1 MDPTPEPNLD
11 STETTISAPASSG
24 PSPTASAPNPAPV
37 APAIAPAVPLTSPVQ
52 PTTTNPDYAFPPAGA
67 PEPVQDSV
75 ADLTLNSP
83 LAGPQGAPNIVGTN
97 SMESSSNNSNADNSM
112 GLTNSAAPIPEYI
125 PDTKPKKKIL
135 KILIVVI
142 LVLVLTVV
150 GGIVF
155 LKSRATSTAALKE
168 FSSATSGLS
177 SESSSL
183 TSSISSSVTVPTNS
197 STINDDIKAFDEALA
212 IFEQKTA
219 NLKSDR
225 KALKAAAENYIKELK
240 NYRLKSVVLA
250 IDVAKV
256 NAVTYKLGVLIGAN
270 SAALTSVEDISND
283 ITRVNSEIDKNITEL
298 KALELSAES
307 AKDYRDKSV
316 QLATDVKEI
325 LEGFKVALAAG
336 DSSAILTAQSNLRR
350 QITSSAAVQKEKE
363 IIKELGYDSEDT
375 KKVEAARKVLNDEID
390 KVNKNR

>member
-1 MDPTPEPNLD
+1 MDPALEPKETNLD
-11 STETTISAPASSG
+11 PSKPTTPIPPITSS
-24 PSPTASAPNPAPV
+24 PSPTTSAPISAAAATGPAMPG
-37 APAIAPAVPLTSPVQ
+37 TSPVQ

-67 PEPVQDSV
+67 PEPANDPLANS
-75 ADLTLNSP
+75 TLSTPPASASGASSGFTGSP
-83 LAGPQGAPNIVGTN
+83 L
-97 SMESSSNNSNADNSM
+97 ESSSDNPNPTSP
-112 GLTNSAAPIPEYI
+112 LPEYI
-125 PDTKPKKKIL
+125 PDAKPKKKIL
-135 KILIVVI
+135 KGLMVVI
-142 LVLVLTVV
+142 LVAVLTAV
-150 GGIVF
+150 GGIIF

-177 SESSSL
+177 SESSALS
-183 TSSISSSVTVPTNS
+183 SSISSSVTVATNS

-225 KALKAAAENYIKELK
+225 KALKAAAESYIKELK
-240 NYRLKSVVLA
+240 DYRLNSVVLA

-256 NAVTYKLGVLIGAN
+256 NVVTYKLGVLIGAN
-270 SAALTSVEDISND
+270 SAALNSVEDVSND

-316 QLATDVKEI
+316 QLAIDVKEI

-336 DSSAILTAQSNLRR
+336 DNSAILTAQSNLRR

-363 IIKELGYDSEDT
+363 IIKELGYDSEPT
-375 KKVEAARKVLNDEID
+375 KKVEAARKALNDEID